1 MLKGGK
7 HIDASQTAGPI
18 HSFYNMNRSLKK
30 DNVRVGDPYSQK
42 GSTISGDKD
51 KNDLESY
58 LDCST

>member
-30 DNVRVGDPYSQK
+30 DNVRVGDPYS
-42 GSTISGDKD
+42 
-51 KNDLESY
+51 
-58 LDCST
+58 